1 MIEVRAVRGKKDIET
16 FLHVPW
22 KLGMKDDPN
31 WVPPLLDDYRRQL
44 DPKKSPFLEHGE
56 IQCFLARVAGTAVGR
71 ISVQIDRIFDQLRSD
86 QGGTPVSAAEA
97 ARVKTASCG
106 GTDRDGQVS
115 CAVFVLGNLLANAL
129 RHTPAG
135 GTVRVA
141 VRRAG
146 DRVELTVTDTGA
158 GIPADLLPHVFDR
171 FVKGPGATGTG
182 LGLAIARDVVAA
194 HGGTIGI
201 ESEPGA
207 GTTVRVELPA
217 AP

>member
-1 MIEVRAVRGKKDIET
+1 AGRGAG
-16 FLHVPW
+16 VAGAA
-22 KLGMKDDPN
+22 LG
-31 WVPPLLDDYRRQL
+31 
-44 DPKKSPFLEHGE
+44 G
-56 IQCFLARVAGTAVGR
+56 ARVQRDDGHAQRERAAPALVPGRRDARAAHAAGRDPRPGR
-71 ISVQIDRIFDQLRSD
+71 GDRGRRLPGRRRAPGPDHRGRPGA
-86 QGGTPVSAAEA
+86 GG
-97 ARVKTASCG
+97 
-106 GTDRDGQVS
+106 
-115 CAVFVLGNLLANAL
+115 
-129 RHTPAG
+129 AG

-146 DRVELTVTDTGA
+146 DRVELPVTDTGA

-207 GTTVRVELPA
+207 GTTVRVELP
-217 AP
+217 